1 MTTTT
6 IIQTDTDTEVPAG
19 PYSPL
24 RPRFDQAR
32 SEAFMGKLVGSL
44 NGAALALMTSIGHR
58 TGLFDTL
65 AALPPVTSTQLAHE
79 AGLEERYVR
88 EWLGAMTTGGVV
100 EYDPVPNT
108 YTLPPEHAAYLTRAA
123 GADNLSVPAQFIAVL
138 GGVEDG
144 IVGCFR
150 DGGGV
155 PYEAYHRFHEVM
167 AEESALTVVGALED
181 HILPLVPG
189 LTDRLR
195 EGVDVLDVGCGSG
208 RAINDLARRFPESRF
223 VGYDLSEEAI
233 GWARAEAARH
243 GTTNVRFEALD
254 VTALDVP
261 GAFDVVTAFDA
272 IHDQARP
279 DLVLGGIARAL
290 KPGGMFVMQDI
301 RASSHVH
308 NNLDHPMGTYLY
320 TISCMHCMTVSLAQ
334 GGMGLG
340 AVWGRET
347 AERMLGEAGFTSVLV
362 REPAHDPLNYVYVAT
377 PG

>member
-6 IIQTDTDTEVPAG
+6 TIQPIPTETAG
-19 PYSPL
+19 PALPWSTA
-24 RPRFDQAR
+24 FDPAR
-32 SEAFMGKLVGSL
+32 AEAFMGRLVETL
-44 NGAALALMTSIGHR
+44 NHAGLALMTSIGHR

-65 AALPPVTSTQLAHE
+65 AALPPVTSAQLAHE
-79 AGLEERYVR
+79 AGLDERYVR

-100 EYDPVPNT
+100 EHDPAAGT
-108 YTLPPEHAAYLTRAA
+108 FALPPEHAAYLTRAA

-144 IVGCFR
+144 IVDCFR
-150 DGGGV
+150 EGGGV

-167 AEESALTVVGALED
+167 AEESSLTVVGALDD

-189 LTDRLR
+189 LVDRLR
-195 EGVDVLDVGCGSG
+195 AGIDVLDVGCGSG
-208 RAINDLARRFPESRF
+208 RAINYLARRFPESRF
-223 VGYDLSEEAI
+223 TGYDLSEEAV
-233 GWARAEAARH
+233 GRARAEANRH
-243 GTTNVRFEALD
+243 GTANVRFEAVD

-279 DLVLGGIARAL
+279 DRVLAGIARAL
-290 KPGGMFVMQDI
+290 RPGGTFVMQDI

-308 NNLDHPMGTYLY
+308 GNMDHPLGTYLY

-347 AERMLGEAGFTSVLV
+347 AERMLGEAGFTSVTV
-362 REPAHDPLNYVYVAT
+362 REPAHDPINYVYVAEI
-377 PG
+377 G